1 VVDRWLERRATIA
14 LTTRGK
20 DFILLA
26 VARRGVW
33 VSLAL
38 SLVLLTAASVA
49 RAAPDALF
57 TVSPAAPFT
66 NETVTFTSTA
76 TGIVEPQQW
85 DLDGDG
91 ACDDASGSVAQRS
104 FPLSGSYWIRLCVSD
119 GSHWWTDTSRVTVQ
133 NRPPLAAFTYAPF
146 APTTG
151 ERIVLTS
158 TSADPDGPLV
168 AQGWDLD
175 GDGAFDDA
183 AGPAVELSFPSAGV
197 HLVRLAVMDRDG
209 ATAAATLPITV
220 QELPAEPITP
230 FPIVSMLAAV
240 ADRGTRVEQLVIRA
254 PAGARVRVRC
264 RGRSC
269 PFRAFGMK
277 ADAQA
282 HAARIVR
289 IKRFR
294 RHLLRPGTVIE
305 IRVTKRGEIGKFTRF
320 LIRKGKPPKR
330 TDRCLPPGAKR
341 PRTCAQ

>member
-1 VVDRWLERRATIA
+1 

-20 DFILLA
+20 NFISLA
-26 VARRGVW
+26 VARRGLW
-33 VSLAL
+33 VSFAL
-38 SLVLLTAASVA
+38 LLVLLTTASVSHG
-49 RAAPDALF
+49 APDALF

-76 TGIVEPQQW
+76 TGVVEPQQW

-91 ACDDASGSVAQRS
+91 ACDDASGPVAQRS
-104 FPLSGSYWIRLCVSD
+104 FQLSGSYWIRLCVSD
-119 GSHWWTDTSRVTVQ
+119 GSHWWTDTSRITIQ
-133 NRPPLAAFTYAPF
+133 NRPPLAAFTYAPY
-146 APTTG
+146 APMTG

-175 GDGAFDDA
+175 GDGAYDDA
-183 AGPAVELSFPSAGV
+183 AGPATEVSFPSAGV

-209 ATAAATLPITV
+209 ATAAATLPIAV
-220 QELPAEPITP
+220 QEPPAELITP

-254 PAGARVRVRC
+254 PVGARVRVRC

-269 PFRAFGMK
+269 PFHSYVMK
-277 ADAQA
+277 AGVHA
-282 HAARIVR
+282 HATRIVR
-289 IKRFR
+289 IKRFGR
-294 RHLLRPGTVIE
+294 RLLRPGTVIE
-305 IRVTKRGEIGKFTRF
+305 IRVTKRGAIGKFTRF
-320 LIRKGKPPKR
+320 LIRKGKPPTR